1 MEDKRDILKKPY
13 KILIVDDDP
22 FVIKTLERILF
33 KKNFLF
39 HSVTSGEKALQV
51 ICDINP
57 DIVLLD
63 VLMSDIDGYDVC
75 KKLKKLPGGE
85 HIPVIFLTGNTGID
99 EVVKGFKAGA
109 VDYIVKP
116 FNTAELVARLETHL
130 ELKRSREEI
139 KQMDLL
145 KTKFFSIMTQDI
157 KNSII
162 GLKGVASFLM
172 HELTDVEPENNEP
185 LKLSKILLND
195 STELYQLLENLIEW
209 ASIEL
214 GQKKIITKEINICK
228 FLHDMVAPFNKD
240 IQHKEIYLVVICNS
254 DLIKIMPVSHLE
266 SIMHGL
272 ISNAVKYSNKG
283 GKILVEHKFDD
294 NQDIFQIT
302 DEGVGMIEEV
312 AENVFRLDTP
322 HPKTI
327 GTFKE
332 KGTGVGLII
341 CKTLA
346 DRINGTITLETQKGK
361 GTKAIFSLPDQHEY

>member
-214 GQKKIITKEINICK
+214 GQKKIITEEIITESFIREIIFSHESLIN
-228 FLHDMVAPFNKD
+228 
-240 IQHKEIYLVVICNS
+240 QKEIYVEVICPQNFKVR
-254 DLIKIMPVSHLE
+254 LQTSHFK
-266 SIMHGL
+266 SILHRL
-272 ISNAVKYSNKG
+272 ISNALKYSNKG
-283 GKILVEHKFDD
+283 GKISVSFSYSENMNTFIVEDF
-294 NQDIFQIT
+294 
-302 DEGVGMIEEV
+302 GVGMPEDV

-327 GTFKE
+327 GTNGE

-346 DRINGTITLETQKGK
+346 DRINGTISIETQKSK
-361 GTKAIFSLPDQHEY
+361 GTRVVLKALEPLES